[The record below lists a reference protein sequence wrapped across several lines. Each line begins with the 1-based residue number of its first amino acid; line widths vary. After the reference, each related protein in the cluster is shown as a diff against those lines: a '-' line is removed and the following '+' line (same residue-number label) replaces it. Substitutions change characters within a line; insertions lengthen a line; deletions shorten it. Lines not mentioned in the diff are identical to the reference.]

1 MSDTREL
8 IRQFK
13 NSTKKKKFNP
23 GNLIS
28 TSGIS
33 RKYKDNVAEEIIRQK
48 EKKKRKFSRQKELL
62 D

>member
-1 MSDTREL
+1 MSDTRGL

-13 NSTKKKKFNP
+13 NSTKKKKINP

-28 TSGIS
+28 ASGIS